1 MRIAFTGAHRVG
13 KTSLAEIMA
22 ACLPGYSF
30 IQEPYRQLE
39 EKGYQFAE
47 TPTIDDYIT
56 QFNLAIQQTEAAG
69 ENILFDRCPLDLL
82 AYIHALDK
90 TKNIASLYTD
100 MSEALSQIDLLV
112 FVPIETPDRIHCQES
127 DLPRLRFQVNDILE
141 DWINDLPITI
151 ITVKG
156 SLENR
161 KQQVLDNIL

>member
-1 MRIAFTGAHRVG
+1 MRIAFTGTHRVG
-13 KTSLAEIMA
+13 KTSLAEIIA
-22 ACLPGYSF
+22 TSLPGYSF

-39 EKGYQFAE
+39 EQGYEFAE

-56 QFNLAIQQTEAAG
+56 QFNLAIEQTAAAR

-90 TKNIASLYTD
+90 TKNIASLYVD
-100 MSEALSQIDLLV
+100 MSEALSPIDLLV
-112 FVPIETPDRIHCQES
+112 FVPIETPDRVHCPES
-127 DLPRLRFQVNDILE
+127 DLPRLRYHVNDILE
-141 DWINDLPITI
+141 DWINDLPTTT

-161 KQQVLDNIL
+161 KEQVLANIL